1 MDGIILEL
9 LMREKKYFAMENLDS
24 KKIAKEGPK
33 FKEYFKEFCAICNQI
48 QRLKMH
54 ISEELPETYPKYRS
68 FLHELDAAVNSSNI
82 ISLNSEAT

>member
-9 LMREKKYFAMENLDS
+9 LMREKKYFEMENLDS

-54 ISEELPETYPKYRS
+54 IS
-68 FLHELDAAVNSSNI
+68 
-82 ISLNSEAT
+82 